1 MCYSLL
7 NIEGHRNSHTYVFAY
22 QKNNEGK
29 MNTKW
34 E

>member
-29 MNTKW
+29 IKN